1 MSWYLSIE
9 EQRKLLARYVERAS
23 GRTQDLL
30 LVCLN
35 AFPHPISHAQLMAEL
50 GIDNQKTFISLLRN
64 ANLVIEISRTGC
76 GTHNYYY
83 LLGGYE
89 FKQSLIS
96 RWIGNKMGA
105 GQE

>member
-1 MSWYLSIE
+1 MSWYLPIE
-9 EQRKLLARYVERAS
+9 EQRKLLARYVECAS
-23 GRTQDLL
+23 GRTHELL
-30 LVCLN
+30 LICLN

-50 GIDNQKTFISLLRN
+50 GIKNQKTFVSLMRN
-64 ANLVIEISRTGC
+64 ANLLVEISRTGS
-76 GTHNYYY
+76 GAHDYYY

-105 GQE
+105 EQK